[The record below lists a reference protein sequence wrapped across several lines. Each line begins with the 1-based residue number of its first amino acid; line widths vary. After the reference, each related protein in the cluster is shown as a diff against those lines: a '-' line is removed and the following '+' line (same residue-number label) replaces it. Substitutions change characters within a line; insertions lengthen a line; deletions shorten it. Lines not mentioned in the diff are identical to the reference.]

1 MTPVLS
7 TVATIAWRLLS
18 FGRLLIPRA
27 HSTHT
32 FALIHHHYT
41 VTPPRAIMS
50 SIPTPSTSRSNL
62 DSVFSSA
69 FQAYKKKTG
78 KDITSHP
85 LAAEIQACHS
95 PDAILA
101 VLQSQ
106 FAALGQSQ
114 SDNEGS
120 TRTKWLI
127 PTINVLYSFS
137 VALSEGAGL
146 VNIAISPLS
155 RKLCRDV
162 CPSGILTGKSYFC
175 GNRCSPF

>member
-1 MTPVLS
+1 
-7 TVATIAWRLLS
+7 
-18 FGRLLIPRA
+18 
-27 HSTHT
+27 
-32 FALIHHHYT
+32 
-41 VTPPRAIMS
+41 MS
-50 SIPTPSTSRSNL
+50 SIPTSRSNL

-69 FQAYKKKTG
+69 FQEYKKKTG

-106 FAALGQSQ
+106 FSTLSQSQ

-120 TRTKWLI
+120 TSTKWLI

-137 VALSEGAGL
+137 AALGEGAGL

-155 RKLCRDV
+155 RKLCSDV
-162 CPSGILTGKSYFC
+162 LSLRHSHRQKLFLRGSVFSFWSATLLVPLQSLF
-175 GNRCSPF
+175 